1 MRVKSCRVAS
11 SRILGVSVNKHLV
24 VILTHNYAAYVTQAI
39 DCVRAQTETDW
50 HCTIV
55 DNGSTDDT
63 VRIAMAGCAGDPRFE
78 IIQKANEGPS
88 AGRNLGYR
96 RSPPS
101 EYITFLD
108 GDDLLAPTFL
118 ERLGGH
124 LDAHPEC
131 GVVTC
136 QFDRMTS
143 AGEHM
148 DGGFRSRFVPGFL
161 SFPRQMKN
169 SEIVT
174 PFVTFF
180 SSTGQGHFTIF
191 RASVFA
197 RTTLYEEHYWSHEDS
212 DIFCQMSLISEVHAL
227 PDRLYRRREHGKN
240 LTMSGLSTGDVFRRK
255 WDFYD
260 RMHPETAHIIGPAR
274 RYYYRRH
281 KPLRDF
287 KVALIALKSLLR
299 KPTIKEL
306 KWMLYLVAHGLVGL
320 VVGERLLKP
329 DARSGS

>member
-1 MRVKSCRVAS
+1 MT
-11 SRILGVSVNKHLV
+11 KHLV
-24 VILTHNYAAYVTQAI
+24 VIVTHNYAAYVGQAI
-39 DCVRAQTETDW
+39 DCVRKQTETDW

-63 VRIAMAGCAGDPRFE
+63 VRIARAECAGDPRFK
-78 IIQKANEGPS
+78 IIEKANEGPS
-88 AGRNLGYR
+88 AGRNVGYR
-96 RSPPS
+96 HSAPS

-131 GVVTC
+131 GLVSC

-148 DGGFRSRFVPGFL
+148 DGGFRSRIVPGLF
-161 SFPRQMKN
+161 SFPRQMKS

-174 PFVTFF
+174 PFVAFF
-180 SSTGQGHFTIF
+180 SSTGQGHFSIF
-191 RASVFA
+191 RASVFG
-197 RTTLYEEHYWSHEDS
+197 RTTLYEESYWSHEDS
-212 DIFCQMSLISEVHAL
+212 DIFCQMSLLAEVHAL
-227 PDRLYRRREHGKN
+227 PDRLYRRREHGLN
-240 LTMSGLSTGDVFRRK
+240 LTRSGRSTAEEFRRK

-260 RMHPETAHIIGPAR
+260 LAHPETAHVIGPAR

-281 KPLRDF
+281 EPLRDF
-287 KVALIALKSLLR
+287 KVALMTLKGLLR
-299 KPTIKEL
+299 KPAVKEF
-306 KWMLYLVAHGLVGL
+306 KWMLYLIRHGVTLL
-320 VVGERLLKP
+320 VVGERHLKS
-329 DARSGS
+329 DATPRP